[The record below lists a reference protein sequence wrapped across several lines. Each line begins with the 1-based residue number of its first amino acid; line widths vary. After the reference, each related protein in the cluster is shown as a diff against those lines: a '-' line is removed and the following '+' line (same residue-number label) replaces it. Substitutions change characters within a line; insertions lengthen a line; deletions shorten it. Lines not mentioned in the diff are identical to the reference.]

1 MHYSVTNPMK
11 VTVSLS
17 RLNLTI
23 ANCICSRKIVGTI
36 RVTKSKFKYVHE
48 ILRYI
53 SYAFNIH
60 KFICTFDIS
69 REYNTRTNLVIL
81 MYRQFLLRNYKTDGI
96 YLKSR
101 QKCLKYFIRSFLH
114 RNR

>member
-1 MHYSVTNPMK
+1 M
-11 VTVSLS
+11 
-17 RLNLTI
+17 
-23 ANCICSRKIVGTI
+23 
-36 RVTKSKFKYVHE
+36 TKSKFKYVRE

-60 KFICTFDIS
+60 KFICVFDIW

-81 MYRQFLLRNYKTDGI
+81 TYRQFLLRNYKTDEI